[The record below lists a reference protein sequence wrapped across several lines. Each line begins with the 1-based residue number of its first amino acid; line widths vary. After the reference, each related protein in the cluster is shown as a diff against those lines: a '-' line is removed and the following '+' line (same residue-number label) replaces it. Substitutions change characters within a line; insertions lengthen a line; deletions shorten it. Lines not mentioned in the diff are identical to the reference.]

1 MTDAETGEATPA
13 TYLIVLRHVVVAQDI
28 ALTVAEFDPS
38 ARILVAR
45 NGEEAIPML
54 DGVDHLPIAFLGK
67 GPSEFRASP
76 IAAELAA
83 RGARVVLMGE
93 EAEARGEAEGF
104 EVLVRPFTTDAILA
118 RLDPR
123 RPAPR
128 G

>member
-1 MTDAETGEATPA
+1 MNDAETGGAAPA

-45 NGEEAIPML
+45 SGEEAIPLL
-54 DGVDHLPIAFLGK
+54 DGVDRLPLAFLGK

-76 IAAELAA
+76 IAGELEA

-93 EAEARGEAEGF
+93 EAEAQGEAEGF
-104 EVLVRPFTTDAILA
+104 EVLVRPFTTEAILA
-118 RLDPR
+118 RLDSG
-123 RPAPR
+123 RPPEE